1 MIYQACVYKVFG
13 AVLCVLALLPVAHA
27 EPQPQP
33 RPEFDSEKNNLAY
46 HRPQEFDDSLLEPA
60 WSAAGT
66 AGSSYGFQKILVG
79 LEVNDEEVLVLDII
93 KTSSDY
99 LVPIKEVFPAIGASY
114 TLQHGIMTIQVPGSD
129 VEVSSRV
136 TYRID
141 GELWASLSTL
151 NEYLKVNARFDPAKY
166 AVNFLPPWRQKQK
179 DKGREGE
186 EAIVPE
192 FYPDAFSLRQF
203 RISHEVNSHKDGGP
217 LDFEIDSERS
227 ELLTSGAAWDGS
239 WLLEAE
245 KTSGQNWRPNEYF
258 WLKRDNQQQWLLGK
272 QVVSP
277 SVVAPTVTLTGAQ
290 YFYSNQEIPYD
301 PYQDISQSRFF
312 REIGSSVQTIRGN
325 AEPGSVA
332 QLLINDQLV
341 NESFVDL
348 DGSYDFGQVRS
359 ESGLY
364 NEIEVRIIDA
374 VTRTEIERQDK
385 TRLGSDSLL
394 NEGQMVTSAAFGKKG
409 NWLDPNFQ
417 EQGEAGMFLYRYGV
431 SDDITVEAGYLLDDA
446 DTFTAGVASALGSR
460 FVGAYRVANRN
471 GANAQQLELDGSGER
486 WRLSTFVKQQDAEFI
501 EGQTEEA
508 TTANSYFYY
517 SPADNLRLEL
527 IGRYQDRNSAE
538 EKISYIKPGIFYSP
552 NDKFSVAMRPDYGG
566 VYRTELYYRPYL
578 GKRFR
583 VTHRPDE
590 QTIRF
595 DYDINDNTQGY
606 ISGRMYKGTIDDRD
620 VDNTIIEEAV
630 GFYWQPKDWTRYDRF
645 RVELNHSNQYGMGVF
660 AEYRTQLA
668 SGLFFDL
675 RLRDADPQFDG
686 GFSAFAR
693 LSLDFAVAGD
703 KFVPATQ
710 RRSYNTHGTIAGRLN
725 MGTTDCELEHVSVLV
740 DGANRKVPVQGCTFY
755 LENVNPGIHT
765 IALDGEYLPIEI
777 VPDTRSYVAQ
787 VAPSSVTR
795 IDFDLNAEYSAAGK
809 VTLSNGDAVANIR
822 VSLVTQSGELIMETL
837 TDLFGYFRVDGLTN
851 GQYSLQIFGNE
862 GQVLT
867 ERLFTIENDFLFGL
881 DLQLPPKL
889 PLK

>member
-1 MIYQACVYKVFG
+1 MNQVLG

-27 EPQPQP
+27 EPKPQS
-33 RPEFDSEKNNLAY
+33 RSAFGSETNKLAY
-46 HRPQEFDDSLLEPA
+46 HRPRELDDALLEPS

-66 AGSSYGFQKILVG
+66 SGSSYGFQKILVG

-99 LVPIKEVFPAIGASY
+99 LVPIKEVFPAIGANY

-151 NEYLKVNARFDPAKY
+151 NEYLKVNARFDPTKY
-166 AVNFLPPWRQKQK
+166 AVNFLPPWRQKG
-179 DKGREGE
+179 KGGDGKSTLALE
-186 EAIVPE
+186 PE
-192 FYPDAFSLRQF
+192 FYPDEFSLRQF
-203 RISHEVNSHKDGGP
+203 RVSHEVNSHKEGGP
-217 LDFEIDSERS
+217 LDFDIDSERS
-227 ELLTSGAAWDGS
+227 ELLASGAAWDGS
-239 WLLEAE
+239 WLFEAE
-245 KTSGQNWRPNEYF
+245 KTSEQSWRPKEYF
-258 WLKRDNQQQWLLGK
+258 WLKRDSQQQWLLGK

-277 SVVAPTVTLTGAQ
+277 SVVAPSVTLTGAQ
-290 YFYSNQEIPYD
+290 YFYSNQDIPYD

-312 REIGSSVQTIRGN
+312 REIGSSVQTIRGS
-325 AEPGSVA
+325 AEPGSIA
-332 QLLINDQLV
+332 QLLINKQLV
-341 NESFVDL
+341 DETFVNL

-394 NEGQMVTSAAFGKKG
+394 NEGQVVTSAALGKKG
-409 NWLDPNFQ
+409 NWLDPDFQ
-417 EQGEAGMFLYRYGV
+417 EEGEAGMFLYRYGV
-431 SDDITVEAGYLLDDA
+431 SDDTTVEAGYLLDDE
-446 DTFTAGVASALGSR
+446 DTFTAGVASALGNH

-486 WRLSTFVKQQDAEFI
+486 WRLSTFIKQQDAEFI
-501 EGQTEEA
+501 QGQAEET
-508 TTANSYFYY
+508 TTANSYYY
-517 SPADNLRLEL
+517 YMPEDNLRLEL
-527 IGRYQDRNSAE
+527 IGRYQDRNSNE
-538 EKISYIKPGIFYSP
+538 EEVSYIKPGIFYSP
-552 NDKFSVAMRPDYGG
+552 TDNFSVAMRPDYDGA
-566 VYRTELYYRPYL
+566 YRTELYYRPYP

-590 QTIRF
+590 QTVRF
-595 DYDINDNTQGY
+595 DYDIDDDVQGY
-606 ISGRMYKGTIDDRD
+606 MSGRMYKGAIEERD
-620 VDNTIIEEAV
+620 VNNTIIEEAV
-630 GFYWQPKDWTRYDRF
+630 GFYWQPRDWTRYDRL

-660 AEYRTQLA
+660 AEYRTQLT
-668 SGLFFDL
+668 SGLYFDL
-675 RLRDADPQFDG
+675 RLRDADPRFDG

-703 KFVPATQ
+703 KLVPATQ

-725 MGTTDCELEHVSVLV
+725 TGKTDCDFEHVSVLV

-755 LENVNPGIHT
+755 LENVTPGVHT

-777 VPDTRSYVAQ
+777 VPDTRSYVAR

-795 IDFDLNAEYSAAGK
+795 IDLDLNTEYSAAGK

-822 VSLVTQSGELIMETL
+822 VSLVVQSGELIMETL
-837 TDLFGYFRVDGLTN
+837 TDQFGYFRVDGLSN
-851 GQYSLQIFGNE
+851 GQYSLRIIGNE

-867 ERLFTIENDFLFGL
+867 QRSFTIENDFLFGL
-881 DLQLPPKL
+881 DLQLPSKL